1 MSTPINTNGSS
12 TEAAQSDRAFFGH
25 PRGLSTLFFTEM
37 WERFSYYGIRPLL
50 VIFMSTAIMSG
61 GFGIPRSQASAI
73 VGIYAASVYLA
84 SLPGG
89 WVADRLLGLRRAIM
103 TGAVLISCGHISIS
117 LSSLAHTRVTFFVG
131 LILIVLGTGLLKPNI
146 SAIVGDLYPEGGARR
161 DAGFSIFYMGINTGA
176 FLGQLVTGFL
186 GEKIGWH
193 FGFGAAGVGMLIG
206 LAWFAARS
214 KKTLGDLGLQPSRH
228 PNPAVQ
234 RRQELIIKLAVAIG
248 LGVLA
253 VVVVLAALGVFHINP
268 QGVGH
273 YMTYVLVGVAVLY
286 FGALFIFGGLT
297 SDEMKRVGVIFILFV
312 FAAIFWA
319 AFEQAPTS
327 LNLFAK
333 DFTNRR
339 IMRPSGTPSSSAVHR
354 AVDQALDWT
363 KTGGTVRVIGVQEL
377 SGENAARA
385 DIEFDNFQ
393 FNSDQTG
400 KPIPKTQTAPGQPNP
415 KDPNFYGEVSKFG
428 TQQVRISTY
437 SGRGVAIIKHYTD
450 GRWVLTNVQWN
461 FITINSDVEVGGWE
475 IPATWFQSV
484 NSAFIILL
492 APFFAAL
499 WLRMGQRGSDLS
511 SPAKFSLGLLFAG
524 VGFAIMIFA
533 ANIVVRSG
541 GLIKVSFLWLTVSY
555 FFQTVGE
562 LCLSPVGLSSMTKLS
577 PRKYVGQMM
586 GIWFLASAL
595 GNLIA
600 GLVGGNVD
608 PEKLDQMPK
617 LFIVTTISL
626 VAAGLLLAA
635 MTPLIKKFLPNKA
648 S

>member
-1 MSTPINTNGSS
+1 MSEPMDMPTN
-12 TEAAQSDRAFFGH
+12 ERQLAIDDRSFFGH

-37 WERFSYYGIRPLL
+37 WERFSFYGLRPLL
-50 VIFMSTAIMSG
+50 VLFMSAAILDG
-61 GFGIPRSQASAI
+61 GFNIDRDQASAI

-103 TGAVLISCGHISIS
+103 IGAVLISAGHICIS
-117 LSSLAHTRVTFFVG
+117 LSSFAQSRVPFFLG

-186 GEKIGWH
+186 GEKVGWH

-214 KKTLGDLGLQPSRH
+214 KKTLGDLGLKPSRH
-228 PNPAVQ
+228 PDAAVQ
-234 RRQELIIKLAVAIG
+234 RRQDLTIKLALAIG
-248 LGVLA
+248 LAALA
-253 VVVVLAALGVFHINP
+253 LVVVLAAIGIIHIDP
-268 QGVGH
+268 QAVGQK
-273 YMTYVLVGVAVLY
+273 MTYVLVGVAVLY

-297 SDEMKRVGVIFILFV
+297 GDEKKRVGVIFILFV

-333 DFTNRR
+333 DFTNR
-339 IMRPSGTPSSSAVHR
+339 T
-354 AVDQALDWT
+354 L
-363 KTGGTVRVIGVQEL
+363 L
-377 SGENAARA
+377 
-385 DIEFDNFQ
+385 
-393 FNSDQTG
+393 
-400 KPIPKTQTAPGQPNP
+400 
-415 KDPNFYGEVSKFG
+415 
-428 TQQVRISTY
+428 
-437 SGRGVAIIKHYTD
+437 
-450 GRWVLTNVQWN
+450 
-461 FITINSDVEVGGWE
+461 GWE

-492 APFFAAL
+492 APVFAAL
-499 WLRMGQRGSDLS
+499 WLSMGKRGIDLS
-511 SPAKFSLGLLFAG
+511 SPAKFAIGLLCAG

-533 ANIVVRSG
+533 ANIVVKGG
-541 GLIKVSFLWLTVSY
+541 GLIKVSFLWLTFSY

-562 LCLSPVGLSSMTKLS
+562 LCLSPVGLSSMTKLA

-586 GIWFLASAL
+586 GIWFLASSV

-600 GLVGGNVD
+600 GLVGGKVD
-608 PEKLDQMPK
+608 PKKLEQMPI
-617 LFIVTTISL
+617 LFIGTTAAL
-626 VAAGLLLAA
+626 VFSGLLLLAL
-635 MTPLIKKFLPNKA
+635 TPLIKKLIPREAK
-648 S
+648 